1 MEDAEEFEAMRDIV
15 EELDFAIHLRVCQTI
30 DELGEM
36 VALGVLVGLGTSLI
50 AKAVLLTP
58 EHKRNEVGQVISK
71 TIAIKLAEGGAAL
84 EGDKAIKKAMGK
96 AD

>member
-1 MEDAEEFEAMRDIV
+1 MGEAEEFAAMRDIV
-15 EELDFAIHLRVCQTI
+15 EELDYAIHRRVDQTI
-30 DELGEM
+30 DDWGEM
-36 VALGVLVGLGTSLI
+36 IALGVLIGLGTSLI

-58 EHKRNEVGQVISK
+58 ENKRDEVGQVITK